1 MRYQSLSIVVVI
13 MAIVFIAIDSS
24 SFLQRHIS
32 FVGDGIKIFIL
43 DVKDSIALS
52 YNKYITQA
60 KTIHL
65 YKEKLKNYEKL
76 ELELMH
82 TRNELDALSVFDTQQ
97 AFVNDARFFPARA
110 YSYVSMGDSNRV
122 WIDFDV
128 SNYAKDHIL
137 GIVQDNKALGIAVI
151 YDGKLMGLLNGER
164 KSSYSVLIG
173 DEKIPAIVHSSAVD
187 SRYITADFIPS
198 WRKVDIGDQ
207 VVTSGLDGIFIEGIS
222 VGEVV
227 SVNHDFGYISAEIK
241 PYAQRSRLGYLWLID
256 TTFSMQASA
265 PPQSLLTP

>member
-1 MRYQSLSIVVVI
+1 
-13 MAIVFIAIDSS
+13 
-24 SFLQRHIS
+24 
-32 FVGDGIKIFIL
+32 
-43 DVKDSIALS
+43 
-52 YNKYITQA
+52 
-60 KTIHL
+60 
-65 YKEKLKNYEKL
+65 
-76 ELELMH
+76 
-82 TRNELDALSVFDTQQ
+82 
-97 AFVNDARFFPARA
+97 
-110 YSYVSMGDSNRV
+110 
-122 WIDFDV
+122 
-128 SNYAKDHIL
+128 
-137 GIVQDNKALGIAVI
+137 
-151 YDGKLMGLLNGER
+151 MGLLNGER